1 VTRYPNDMAL
11 RSRLA
16 AVYRQTGNV
25 MKAVEQL
32 DALAELQLESG
43 LHNDALVTI
52 RRIITLNP
60 DHVQDY
66 QRLLQQLSG

>member
-1 VTRYPNDMAL
+1 MAL

-25 MKAVEQL
+25 PKSVEQL

-43 LHNDALVTI
+43 LHKDAVVTI
-52 RRIITLNP
+52 QRIVSMNP
-60 DHVQDY
+60 DQIDDY
-66 QRLLQQLSG
+66 RRLLRQLSG